1 MNRAAWVTVIVGGVL
16 YGILKVMGA
25 PSGTGLLGLLVGGV
39 AGLIASK
46 IFPEDKNE
54 GDTK

>member
-1 MNRAAWVTVIVGGVL
+1 MNRAAWVTVIVGGVR

-25 PSGTGLLGLLVGGV
+25 PSGTGLLGLLAGGV
-39 AGLIASK
+39 AGFVASK

-54 GDTK
+54 GDPK

>member
-1 MNRAAWVTVIVGGVL
+1 MNRAAWVTVTVGGVI

-25 PSGTGLLGLLVGGV
+25 PSGTGLLGLLAGGV
-39 AGLIASK
+39 AGFVASK

-54 GDTK
+54 GDPK